1 MNGMFL
7 IITLLCSPLSR
18 GQNNY
23 AVSKDQWSVISSTR
37 IYRPVWAVLEAT
49 SLSVERLAMANKGVE
64 LYPVGYDSRAGL
76 ADSEIRQSKAS
87 LGNNEEPEVEY
98 VEERETWG
106 RKLDFLLSCIG
117 YAVGLG
123 NVWRFP
129 YLCYNNGGGK
139 WHCVCRVV
147 VRTTPFNTTN
157 KLCIM
162 SNRSTSRLLVN
173 FLWVVH
179 RWALSL
185 WEKYLF
191 YFELKIF

>member
-7 IITLLCSPLSR
+7 IITLLCNLLSR

-87 LGNNEEPEVEY
+87 LGNNGEPEVEY
-98 VEERETWG
+98 AEERETWG

-147 VRTTPFNTTN
+147 LRTTPFNTTN

-173 FLWVVH
+173 FLWAVH

-185 WEKYLF
+185 
-191 YFELKIF
+191 